1 VAAVLAACR
10 VIILSGN
17 KFTSQ
22 LVRTLL
28 PDLGINTVEICHEPG
43 HAEAQLTTWLFDLV
57 IVDAGPASGFDWL
70 AMVEMLRTLPD
81 KKQADTPAI
90 LLVSQPT
97 KELVTRAAA
106 TQIRH
111 VVAKPFTA
119 GVLYG
124 HIRCALGLGAYVPS
138 RAFWLPKTATP
149 VTAPPDL
156 IV

>member
-1 VAAVLAACR
+1 
-10 VIILSGN
+10 
-17 KFTSQ
+17 
-22 LVRTLL
+22 
-28 PDLGINTVEICHEPG
+28 
-43 HAEAQLTTWLFDLV
+43 
-57 IVDAGPASGFDWL
+57 
-70 AMVEMLRTLPD
+70 MVEMLRTLPD

-138 RAFWLPKTATP
+138 PNQGFLAAKNCYTRDGSARPHRVRVLWKYLTAVRVECQWVHQEAQRKHNKAATGG
-149 VTAPPDL
+149 D
-156 IV
+156 IH